1 MADTGA
7 GEKLRVFISYSRRDS
22 AAFADE
28 LLAGL
33 EVAGFAPFLDRHDIA
48 PGEPWEARLG
58 GLIEQSDTVVFVV
71 SPEAIKSDRCVW
83 EADKTLA
90 LSKRLLPVIHISVP
104 DNLIPEKL
112 SRLQFVRFDAGR
124 GVTRPLAELADALR
138 QDLDWIREHTRLGEF
153 ATRWDKR
160 GRPESLLLRGDEID
174 AANTWMAAR
183 KAAAPEI
190 TDAQRAFVKASEAAE
205 TTRLGKERAQLEVI
219 RRAQEATARQQ
230 RRIAWLLGGLG
241 VVVGASILGLIAWI
255 NQSFITQEWNWYR
268 NVRPYRDANVTP
280 YVLRPEAEGALK
292 GLASFRECAKDC
304 PEMIVIPAG
313 SFAMGSPESETGRLA
328 REGPQHEVTIAKRFA
343 VSKSEVTWDEW
354 GACVKYGDCPHISD
368 SAWGRE
374 TRPVINVTWV
384 QVKQYVAWLSKMT
397 GQTYRLLTEA
407 EWEYAARAGANTAY
421 PWGNEIGNGN
431 ANCSGCG
438 SHWADDE
445 ENPKTAPVASFPP
458 NAFRLHD
465 MNGNVW
471 EWVEDC
477 YQSNYNEAPT
487 DGSALNTR
495 DCINH
500 VIRGGSWIVWRF
512 PQSAR
517 SAARDHYAR
526 PSARLCR
533 LPRRE
538 DAYTLSLSD
547 TSR

>member
-1 MADTGA
+1 LQWIYFDGQP
-7 GEKLRVFISYSRRDS
+7 
-22 AAFADE
+22 
-28 LLAGL
+28 
-33 EVAGFAPFLDRHDIA
+33 GF
-48 PGEPWEARLG
+48 
-58 GLIEQSDTVVFVV
+58 
-71 SPEAIKSDRCVW
+71 
-83 EADKTLA
+83 
-90 LSKRLLPVIHISVP
+90 
-104 DNLIPEKL
+104 
-112 SRLQFVRFDAGR
+112 
-124 GVTRPLAELADALR
+124 TRPLSQLAEALR
-138 QDLDWIREHTRLGEF
+138 VDLRWIRDHTRLEER
-153 ATRWDKR
+153 ATDWDGR
-160 GRPESLLLRGDEID
+160 GRPESLLLRADAVD
-174 AANTWMAAR
+174 AARRWMADR
-183 KAAAPEI
+183 KAGAPEI
-190 TDAQRAFVKASEAAE
+190 TEVQRAFVKASQEAE
-205 TTRLGKERAQLEVI
+205 TTRLEEERAQLEVI
-219 RRAQEATARQQ
+219 RKAQEATAQQQ
-230 RRIAWLLGGLG
+230 RRIAWLLGGLAML
-241 VVVGASILGLIAWI
+241 VGGSILGIIAWF
-255 NQSFITQEWNWYR
+255 NQSRIEQVWNEHW
-268 NVRPYRDANVTP
+268 NVKPYRRANFDK
-280 YVLRPEAEGALK
+280 YVLPAARDRGLK
-292 GLASFRECAKDC
+292 AGDSFRECAKDC

-313 SFAMGSPESETGRLA
+313 SFTMGSPESETGRLA

-438 SHWADDE
+438 SHWADE

-517 SAARDHYAR
+517 SAARDHYAKDQLR
-526 PSARLCR
+526 AYVGFRVAR
-533 LPRRE
+533 
-538 DAYTLSLSD
+538 TL
-547 TSR
+547 TP